1 MVIERQLETLGYE
14 HINAEDGI
22 EGFRR
27 WQAEP
32 VSLVLTD
39 LHMPNLD
46 GYGLAQ
52 KIRQAEK
59 TLGPSAIP
67 IIALTA
73 NAMQGEQENCLANGM
88 NDYLTKA
95 LALNNLEKVIAH
107 WAK

>member
-22 EGFRR
+22 EGFRL

-46 GYGLAQ
+46 GYATGWH
-52 KIRQAEK
+52 KK
-59 TLGPSAIP
+59 SARRKRP
-67 IIALTA
+67 
-73 NAMQGEQENCLANGM
+73 
-88 NDYLTKA
+88 
-95 LALNNLEKVIAH
+95 
-107 WAK
+107 WASQQSRSSP